1 MGGDTSTGGTQ
12 TDPSLTACRTVALA
26 HRDSVLLPQ
35 RMLLLKADVVGL
47 LELEEQLRKVLKT
60 SILSLAGHNQGGFIS
75 QALSYDTDQ
84 GRVFV
89 KINCGAQATI
99 MFTGEVAS
107 LKGIKETATV
117 RVPEP
122 IAMADLPSGGG
133 LLILEYLQMRS
144 IGRFAEKLG
153 EQLADLHLHNI
164 LLKRKSQRQKG
175 TIGERNQAVDKF
187 GFHTMTC
194 CGYIPQVNDWQDD
207 WVNFF
212 ARQRLKP
219 QLDLIEKN
227 YGDRAVQSLWTE
239 LQIKLHKAFKDTLI
253 IPSLLHGDLWEA
265 NVAEDESGPLLFD
278 PGSFYGH
285 SEYDLSIGEMF
296 GAQGMAFFSS
306 YHRKIP
312 KAPGFET
319 RSLLYQLF
327 HSLNNWNHFGSDFQA
342 SSLSLMRAILDSL

>member
-12 TDPSLTACRTVALA
+12 TDPSLTACRTVALGMAA

-194 CGYIPQVNDWQDD
+194 CGYIPQ
-207 WVNFF
+207 
-212 ARQRLKP
+212 
-219 QLDLIEKN
+219 
-227 YGDRAVQSLWTE
+227 
-239 LQIKLHKAFKDTLI
+239 IKLHKAFKDTLI